1 MKNKEKIKEV
11 IKIAKEIKKFDSK
24 EENAFEKANELI
36 NEYSEYAKISK
47 AEILLKHKDEFM
59 EYFSRLINI
68 KTTRCFYRKKETYA
82 FNNDRYLI
90 KEYSRSA
97 NINKAEIFSKD
108 HKNKFINYF
117 NRVIQRAKEI

>member
-1 MKNKEKIKEV
+1 
-11 IKIAKEIKKFDSK
+11 
-24 EENAFEKANELI
+24 
-36 NEYSEYAKISK
+36 
-47 AEILLKHKDEFM
+47 M
-59 EYFSRLINI
+59 EYFSGLINI

-90 KEYSRSA
+90 KEYSRSS
-97 NINKAEIFSKD
+97 NINKAEIFSKE